1 MLCYRYY
8 YIYLCNCG
16 HCIVMLTVAECI
28 WCCEIDTTIQKMG
41 QIQAQIS
48 CITEHEVFEPV
59 CLNVWVYNCKQ
70 DISVIG
76 NIMVHMIFRTNQDMS
91 KYRVLLNSLTV
102 SHYIQVI
109 QIYLLSTVY

>member
-1 MLCYRYY
+1 MFGYY
-8 YIYLCNCG
+8 
-16 HCIVMLTVAECI
+16 
-28 WCCEIDTTIQKMG
+28 
-41 QIQAQIS
+41 
-48 CITEHEVFEPV
+48 
-59 CLNVWVYNCKQ
+59 KQ

-102 SHYIQVI
+102 SHYIQAI